1 MDVSSFK
8 GRSVL
13 VAPGMSDARVPPKAR
28 AIDALPSRALHVCD
42 VCSAGAF
49 PLEQKMKLQGKI
61 ALVTGSDSGIGKAI
75 ATLFAQEGADVAVIY
90 HTDENGAKDTATR
103 VEEVGRRALILRGD
117 VGDSASVAS
126 CFKEAVARLGGLSI
140 LVNCAGI
147 GAGGAEVAEIEDA
160 QVEQVLRTDLLG
172 PLFCCREFVRLRR
185 ISGGGGRIVT
195 ISSVAQHLPTPESA
209 PYGMAK
215 AGLGSLT
222 RSLSREVA
230 EDRINVNNIAPGLIQ
245 TPMTQGRLDDPEARE
260 QSLSRIPW
268 HRAGQPEEIARLALF
283 LASDYGDY
291 VTGQTWT
298 IDGGLSMQW
307 GGA

>member
-1 MDVSSFK
+1 
-8 GRSVL
+8 
-13 VAPGMSDARVPPKAR
+13 
-28 AIDALPSRALHVCD
+28 
-42 VCSAGAF
+42 
-49 PLEQKMKLQGKI
+49 MKLQGKI

-75 ATLFAQEGADVAVIY
+75 ATLFAQEGADVVVIY
-90 HTDENGAKDTATR
+90 HTDENGANDTGAR
-103 VEEVGRRALILRGD
+103 VEQAGRRALVLQGD

-126 CFKEAVARLGGLSI
+126 CFRDAVTKLGGLDI

-147 GAGGAEVAEIEDA
+147 GAGGAAVADLEDA

-185 ISGGGGRIVT
+185 SCGGGGRIVT
-195 ISSVAQHLPTPESA
+195 ISSVAQHLPTPDSA

-245 TPMTQGRLDDPEARE
+245 TPMTQKRLDDPEGRE
-260 QSLSRIPW
+260 KSMSRIPW

-283 LASDYGDY
+283 LASDDGDY